1 MQKDK
6 SLDDL
11 TELLRKAVLEAE
23 EMVDFVKSSGYDG
36 EYLSRDLLHTLKIAD
51 ELLKTLDQ
59 EKALTEG

>member
-23 EMVDFVKSSGYDG
+23 EMVDFAKSSGYEG